1 MRQNGL
7 YEQKRRWQ
15 RIFLFFF
22 LLFLTGVLIP
32 GGCASGGKKSQSGE
46 KGDPRDPSVQV
57 LQTEASGEA
66 AGCFSWMRQLGN
78 RTIP

>member
-32 GGCASGGKKSQSGE
+32 GGCASGGEKKPVRG
-46 KGDPRDPSVQV
+46 KGGSERSIGAG
-57 LQTEASGEA
+57 ASDG
-66 AGCFSWMRQLGN
+66 GFR
-78 RTIP
+78 